1 MSEASKALGNITVAY
16 KRTALNPDGSLGE
29 LSICDGSTTIY
40 MTPAQAMALR
50 NVIALKIPS
59 PPTK

>member
-1 MSEASKALGNITVAY
+1 MSKASKALGKITVAY

-40 MTPAQAMALR
+40 MTPAQAMA
-50 NVIALKIPS
+50 K
-59 PPTK
+59 